1 MTIIVP
7 NAASVYDAAA
17 SVPNSKNRWAWL
29 GFISAPNSS
38 GCVVWYAGTAASANP
53 RPATRPNRLRPIAD
67 LLSLTLR
74 RIRVFEVLMNWAES
88 TLTPLGRQTDGGL
101 GAMPMRG

>member
-7 NAASVYDAAA
+7 NAASVYDTAA

-38 GCVVWYAGTAASANP
+38 GCVVWYAGTAASAGSP
-53 RPATRPNRLRPIAD
+53 LLPIVSACG
-67 LLSLTLR
+67 R
-74 RIRVFEVLMNWAES
+74 
-88 TLTPLGRQTDGGL
+88 TPPMQGPFNSPTGFFAASVGG
-101 GAMPMRG
+101 GCAVIWMKEAS